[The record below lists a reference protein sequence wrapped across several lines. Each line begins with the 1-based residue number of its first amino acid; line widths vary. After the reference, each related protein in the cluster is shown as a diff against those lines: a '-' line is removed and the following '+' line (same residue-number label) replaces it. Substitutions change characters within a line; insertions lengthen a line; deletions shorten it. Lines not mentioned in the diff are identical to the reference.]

1 MRWLAVLAGLA
12 LVGAACGSTVQQSG
26 QRGVNS
32 GGSVNGEAG
41 LNGTTNGTTGSN
53 ELGDTGGSTSGGVA
67 ASSFGGGTSGR
78 SSSGSS
84 GSSGARSGGSSGAGS
99 TALGPGVT
107 ATTMNVGIIY
117 ATNSGAANAAIG
129 AAGISQGDEKAN
141 YTALIDDMNAHG
153 GIAGRKLVGIYHSID
168 ATSTESASQ
177 EYQAACDD
185 LTQDHKVFVVFAGND
200 ETLLSC
206 LNNRGVLS
214 VTANLT
220 IADAAVFKR
229 YPYYFE
235 IGSLNLDRIAAAEVP
250 ALKAQDYFSGWNS
263 ATGQPGPTKA
273 KVGIVTVDFPSF
285 NHATD
290 QVLVPA
296 LAKLGYA
303 PAPEDIVRVPY
314 ARQQSDVGALA
325 AAVSGAVL
333 KFRSDNV
340 SHVIIL
346 EASATVSLLFG
357 NNADSQHY
365 YPRYGANSQTGQEA
379 LIASGAYPKS
389 QLNGT
394 VGIGWE
400 PSLDIAPSEAGPNS
414 PYTNAAQRK
423 CLALYA
429 AHGIQFSDQNAQGV
443 GYLNCADVWFL
454 RDVAKRMTV
463 LNKEGF
469 LTAANGIGSNFESL
483 TIIASRI
490 DGTHH
495 DAIAAVRY
503 WAYKPECGCMRYT
516 TGDIPA

>member
-1 MRWLAVLAGLA
+1 MRCLAVLMGLA
-12 LVGAACGSTVQQSG
+12 LVGAACGSTVQQQAG
-26 QRGVNS
+26 QRSVSGGVN
-32 GGSVNGEAG
+32 NGDEG
-41 LNGTTNGTTGSN
+41 LNGSTNSNTGASD
-53 ELGDTGGSTSGGVA
+53 ELGATGGGTGALAGGSTRGA
-67 ASSFGGGTSGR
+67 GR
-78 SSSGSS
+78 SSSS
-84 GSSGARSGGSSGAGS
+84 GSGSGGSGSGGSGGGAGS
-99 TALGPGVT
+99 NAIGPGVS
-107 ATTMNVGIIY
+107 ANAINVGIIY
-117 ATNSGAANAAIG
+117 ATNTGAANAAIG

-141 YTALIDDMNAHG
+141 YTALIDDINAHG
-153 GIAGRKLVGIYHSID
+153 GIAGRKVVGVYSAID
-168 ATSTESASQ
+168 ATSNASADSQ
-177 EYQAACDD
+177 YQAACDD
-185 LTQDHKVFVVFAGND
+185 LTQDHKVFVVFAGNV

-220 IADAAVFKR
+220 IADSAIFKR

-250 ALKAQDYFSGWNS
+250 ALNAQNYFSGWNA

-273 KVGIVTVDFPSF
+273 KVGVITVDLPSF

-340 SHVIIL
+340 THVLIL

-357 NNADSQHY
+357 NNADSQRY

-379 LIASGAYPKS
+379 LITSGAYPKS

-394 VGIGWE
+394 VGIGWV

-414 PYTNAAQRK
+414 PYVNAAQRK
-423 CLALYA
+423 CLAVYA
-429 AHGIQFSDQNAQGV
+429 AHNITFSDQNAQGV
-443 GYLNCADVWFL
+443 GYLGCASLWFF
-454 RDVAKRMTV
+454 RDVMKRAAGA
-463 LNKEGF
+463 NRDAF
-469 LTAANGIGSNFESL
+469 LTAANGIGSAFESL
-483 TIIASRI
+483 TIIPTKI
-490 DGTHH
+490 DSSHH
-495 DAIAAVRY
+495 DGIAAVRY

-516 TGDIPA
+516 SGDIPA